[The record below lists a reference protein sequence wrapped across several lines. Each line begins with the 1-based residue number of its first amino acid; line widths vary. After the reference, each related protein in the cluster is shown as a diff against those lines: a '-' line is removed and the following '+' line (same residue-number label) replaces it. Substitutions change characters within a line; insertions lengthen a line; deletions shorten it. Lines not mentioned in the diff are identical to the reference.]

1 MKRLLL
7 KVAYSVLD
15 YYGELPLGTKV
26 ELGGI
31 ITFNGIRYCI
41 TDMHS
46 TICYGS
52 GSDLSINSKE
62 VMLYGRN

>member
-7 KVAYSVLD
+7 KLAYSVLD

-52 GSDLSINSKE
+52 GVI
-62 VMLYGRN
+62 